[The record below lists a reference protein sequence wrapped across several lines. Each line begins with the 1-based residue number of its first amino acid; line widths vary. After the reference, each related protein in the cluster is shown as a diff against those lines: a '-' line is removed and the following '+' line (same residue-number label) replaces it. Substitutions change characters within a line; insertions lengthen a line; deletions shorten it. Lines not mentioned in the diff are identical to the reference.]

1 MNIDCKFVDIN
12 LKTLIKTLIFLMNYH
27 FNINVDL
34 HGYAHLIMTVQLY
47 IQYNL
52 YKIEKKNAPES
63 SGLLEPNLIKVQER
77 ACLTVLSSHFS
88 LIFLFSVLSNVF
100 F

>member
-47 IQYNL
+47 I
-52 YKIEKKNAPES
+52 I
-63 SGLLEPNLIKVQER
+63 LLHN
-77 ACLTVLSSHFS
+77 CT
-88 LIFLFSVLSNVF
+88 
-100 F
+100 